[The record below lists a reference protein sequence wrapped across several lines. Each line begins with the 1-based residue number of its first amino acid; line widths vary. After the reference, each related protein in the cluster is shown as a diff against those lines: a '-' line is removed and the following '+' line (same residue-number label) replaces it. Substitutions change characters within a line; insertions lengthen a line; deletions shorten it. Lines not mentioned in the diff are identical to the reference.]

1 MNRKKKENL
10 FRRTNFSFKGKFSF
24 ITKKKK
30 KKKKKTNKHFFFKRT
45 NVYYMSNTTAIYYF
59 ITFLQT
65 IDVLNFY

>member
-30 KKKKKTNKHFFFKRT
+30 KKKKTNIFFLKEQT
-45 NVYYMSNTTAIYYF
+45 F
-59 ITFLQT
+59 I
-65 IDVLNFY
+65 I

>member
-30 KKKKKTNKHFFFKRT
+30 KKQTNKHFFFKRT

-59 ITFLQT
+59 TTFLQI
-65 IDVLNFY
+65 IDVSNFY

>member
-30 KKKKKTNKHFFFKRT
+30 KKKKQTNIFFLKEQT
-45 NVYYMSNTTAIYYF
+45 F
-59 ITFLQT
+59 I
-65 IDVLNFY
+65 I